1 MNTSKNRA
9 RIICGW
15 LAGLTAAASC
25 LFLSQ
30 LAGQTPTAQAPTPA
44 ASPQAGTEL
53 KVESRLVL
61 VDAVVTDKK
70 GNYVHELTKDDFNVY
85 EDNKKQSVASFSF
98 GADTA
103 IQAQEQKRYL
113 ILFFDSSTMSK
124 QDQIQAKAAATK
136 FIDANAGPD
145 RLMSVVEFTGILR
158 TVQSFTTD
166 ADLLRA
172 AASGM
177 NNSTVDPN
185 AQGARA
191 MLLSVSTLAR
201 NLSGFP
207 GRKMVVLFSS
217 GFALGPS
224 IMFDL
229 QNTVSECNK
238 ANVAVYVLD
247 ARALVAA
254 HPDGTTK
261 LQPREEDPRVVLAR
275 SAGNRAYGGARLVLA
290 SYAKEMLE
298 PQRPGGGGGGTGG
311 GGTGGGG
318 TGGKGGTGSP
328 SSGGTNPATALWDY
342 THPDPASILP
352 SFPQSVTTNQ
362 RVLQILAAGTGGF
375 TIFNTNDLLGGLEK
389 IARERNEFYI
399 LGYAPPQTHE
409 GSCHT
414 LNVKM
419 NRGGLNVRSRS
430 GYCNTKPT
438 KVLEVERTP
447 VEKQLEA
454 RAMGAHVGTMQGSFQ
469 VPYFYTA
476 PNVARVN
483 LSMEIPSNTVKFN
496 EDNGKYHA
504 SLNVLGTA
512 YKPDGTVG
520 ARFNDTVNLDLEK
533 DEVTEFTKQPYI
545 YQNQFDADS
554 GSYKFTVVV
563 NLGGDAFGKYES
575 QLQIDP
581 YDGMQLSLG
590 GVVLTNS
597 MQRLSDIP
605 ASLDSIDLPDRT
617 PLMVKG
623 MGIEPSASNRFKKTD
638 RVALY
643 TEVYEPLLTSAKPP
657 KVAAGY
663 TVVERASGKTI
674 YTTGAAYLDDF
685 IQKGNPKVP
694 VGMSVKVKDLAPG
707 GYRLVMMAVDGAG
720 RRAANRVIDFDITE

>member
-1 MNTSKNRA
+1 MFLDKRF
-9 RIICGW
+9 
-15 LAGLTAAASC
+15 GLF
-25 LFLSQ
+25 FLVPLLNVLS
-30 LAGQTPTAQAPTPA
+30 LSVPATAQAPTPSA
-44 ASPQAGTEL
+44 NQQAGTEI

-70 GNYVHELTKDDFNVY
+70 GNYVHGLTRDDFNVF
-85 EDNKKQSVASFSF
+85 EDNKKQRVASFSF
-98 GADTA
+98 GADTT
-103 IQAQEQKRYL
+103 IQPQEQKRYL
-113 ILFFDSSTMSK
+113 ILFFDNSTMSK
-124 QDQIQAKAAATK
+124 LDQVQVKAAAQK

-145 RLMSVVEFTGILR
+145 RLMAVVEFSGVLH
-158 TVQSFTTD
+158 TVQSFTAD

-177 NNSTVDPN
+177 KTSTVDPY

-217 GFALGPS
+217 GFALSPS

-229 QNTVSECNK
+229 QNTVSDCNK

-247 ARALVAA
+247 ARALVASHA
-254 HPDGTTK
+254 DGTTQ
-261 LQPREEDPRVVLAR
+261 LQHREASPRAVVAR
-275 SAGNRAYGGARLVLA
+275 SAGNSVYGDARVVLA
-290 SYAKEMLE
+290 SYGHETLE

-318 TGGKGGTGSP
+318 TGGKGGTGGP
-328 SSGGTNPATALWDY
+328 SSGGTNPNTALWNY

-362 RVLQILAAGTGGF
+362 RVLLILAGGTGGF

-399 LGYAPPQTHE
+399 LGYAPPRTPE

-454 RAMGAHVGTMQGSFQ
+454 HAMGAHAGVMQGSFQ
-469 VPYFYTA
+469 LPYFYTA

-496 EDNGKYHA
+496 EDKDKYHA
-504 SLNVLGTA
+504 TLNVLGIA
-512 YKPDGTVG
+512 YNPDGSVG
-520 ARFNDTVNLDLEK
+520 ARFGDTVNLDLDK
-533 DEVTEFTKQPYI
+533 DELSEFMKQPYL
-545 YQNQFDADS
+545 YQNQFDAES
-554 GSYKFTVVV
+554 GNYKFTVVV
-563 NLGGDAFGKYES
+563 GLGGDAFGKYES

-581 YDGMQLSLG
+581 YDGQQLSLG
-590 GVVLTNS
+590 GVVFTNS
-597 MQRLSDIP
+597 LQRLSDVP
-605 ASLDSIDLPDRT
+605 EGLDSIELPERT
-617 PLMVKG
+617 PLIVKG
-623 MGIEPSASNRFKKTD
+623 MQINPSASNRFKTSD
-638 RVALY
+638 NVALY
-643 TEVYEPLLTSAKPP
+643 TEVYEPLLTSADPP
-657 KVAAGY
+657 KVAASY
-663 TVVERASGKTI
+663 TIVERASGKMI
-674 YTTGAAYLDDF
+674 YSTGAAYLDGF

-694 VGMSVKVKDLAPG
+694 VAMSVKVKDLAPG
-707 GYRLVMMAVDGAG
+707 AYRLVMMAADGAG
-720 RRAANRVIDFDITE
+720 RHATNRVIDFDITE